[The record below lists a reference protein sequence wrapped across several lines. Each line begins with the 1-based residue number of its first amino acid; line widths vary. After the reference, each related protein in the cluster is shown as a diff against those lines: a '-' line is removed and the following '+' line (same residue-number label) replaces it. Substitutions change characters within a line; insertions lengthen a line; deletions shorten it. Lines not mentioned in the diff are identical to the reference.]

1 MLWWEY
7 LIIGFLIGE
16 LVGEQIQ
23 RYRAKIGKS
32 EEDE

>member
-1 MLWWEY
+1 MMWWEF

-23 RYRAKIGKS
+23 RYKSKIGKEES
-32 EEDE
+32 ET